1 MSQDSSL
8 ARSLSARQL
17 RMMAIGGTIGAGIFM
32 GSAGTIS
39 LAGPGVVFV
48 YLLAGILLFVVMG
61 ALAEMG
67 SAYPDLDVKGMIH
80 RAFGG
85 RVSFVTGW
93 LYWFNWVL
101 VLAVEVVVA
110 GAFLQAWFPQTP
122 VWLLSAICALFI
134 LILNLASVK
143 LFGEV
148 EFWLS
153 AIKVATILLF
163 VGLGVYLLFGNQGV
177 GVDNYTNHGGFFPTG
192 LGGLATAVTVVIF
205 SFGGT
210 ELLGLTLR
218 ETKDAHTVLPKV
230 LRGVVVRVSLFYILP
245 ILVICGLVPWDQV
258 GSQGSPF
265 VNVLQKIGFS
275 QAADVMNFV
284 MLVAV
289 ISAANSG
296 MYATSRML
304 YSLAGDGEAPQ
315 IFRRLS
321 KSQVPVVGILVS
333 SVFLFVG
340 ALIAFFAPERVFQ
353 ILMGIPGITV
363 LIMWIMICGAQ
374 LKLRLTDKNYHKP
387 DRFLL
392 KGFPYLSGVTVLSFT
407 VILGVILFTPANLT
421 NSLFALVVIGVL
433 LIISLVTTGKAKE
446 ISNPN

>member
-1 MSQDSSL
+1 MSQGL

-32 GSAGTIS
+32 GSADTIN
-39 LAGPGVVFV
+39 LAGPGIVFV
-48 YLLAGILLFVVMG
+48 YLLAGLLLYVVMG

-85 RVSFVTGW
+85 KVSFVTGW
-93 LYWFNWVL
+93 LYYFNWVL
-101 VLAVEVVVA
+101 VLAAEVVAA
-110 GAFLQAWFPQTP
+110 GTFLHVWFPQTP
-122 VWLLSAICALFI
+122 IWLLSTLCALFI

-143 LFGEV
+143 LFGEI

-153 AIKVATILLF
+153 IIKVVTILLF
-163 VGLGVYLLFGNQGV
+163 VGLGAYLLFANQEV
-177 GVDNYTNHGGFFPTG
+177 GLSNFTKHGGFFPTG

-205 SFGGT
+205 SFGGA

-218 ETKDAHTVLPKV
+218 ETKDAHKVLPKV

-245 ILVICGLVPWDQV
+245 ILVIVGLVPWNQI

-265 VNVLQKIGFS
+265 VNVLQNIGLS
-275 QAADVMNFV
+275 SAADVMNFV

-296 MYATSRML
+296 VYATSRML
-304 YSLAGDGEAPQ
+304 FSLAGDGEAPKVFQ
-315 IFRRLS
+315 RLS
-321 KSQVPVVGILVS
+321 KSQVPVLGILVS
-333 SVFLFVG
+333 AIFLFGGAAVAYFAPKSVFS
-340 ALIAFFAPERVFQ
+340 
-353 ILMGIPGITV
+353 ILMGIPAITV

-374 LKLRLTDKNYHKP
+374 LKLRFTDKDYHKP
-387 DRFLL
+387 GRFLL
-392 KGFPYLSGVTVLSFT
+392 KGFPYISGATLVAFT
-407 VILGVILFTPANLT
+407 VILAIILFTPDNLAK
-421 NSLFALVVIGVL
+421 SLLALGVVAFLFIASYV
-433 LIISLVTTGKAKE
+433 VKGKQT
-446 ISNPN
+446 